1 MSTQYG
7 FFIDSARCTGCKTC
21 ELACKDY
28 KNLTPEVSFR
38 RIYEYAGGDWQE
50 DNGVWQQNVFAYYLS
65 IACNHCEDPACTKVC
80 PSGAMHKRDDGFVV
94 VNEAVCIGCRYCHMA
109 CPYGAPQYNADKG
122 HMTKCDGC
130 HERVAEGKKP
140 ICVESCPL
148 RALDFGP
155 IAELRA
161 KHGQLA
167 QWPRCRRRTLPGR
180 VSLLN
185 LTPMPVRVAIPPVIW
200 QIQRRCEMGSGWH
213 EWPLVLFTVLGQC
226 VVGATLVSGLGWLSL
241 TNQREAQQRLVRSMF
256 FIWLLMGIGFL
267 ASVMHLGS
275 PLRAFNS
282 LNRVGASALSN
293 EIASGALFF
302 AVGGFWW
309 LLAVLGKMPAALG
322 KVWLVIAML
331 LGLLFVLAMT
341 RVYQIDTVPTWYNG
355 YTTSAFFL
363 TMLLSGPLFAALL
376 LRLAKV
382 NFNGWFF
389 AGLSVAALAIGAVV
403 IIMQSAGLST
413 IHSSVQQAA
422 TLLPDYGTLQA
433 LRLIL
438 LALGLGCWLCPLI
451 RRQPP
456 RATAL
461 LIGLLLVLI
470 AECIGRGLFYGL
482 HMTVGMAVA
491 G

>member
-1 MSTQYG
+1 
-7 FFIDSARCTGCKTC
+7 
-21 ELACKDY
+21 
-28 KNLTPEVSFR
+28 
-38 RIYEYAGGDWQE
+38 
-50 DNGVWQQNVFAYYLS
+50 
-65 IACNHCEDPACTKVC
+65 
-80 PSGAMHKRDDGFVV
+80 
-94 VNEAVCIGCRYCHMA
+94 
-109 CPYGAPQYNADKG
+109 
-122 HMTKCDGC
+122 
-130 HERVAEGKKP
+130 
-140 ICVESCPL
+140 
-148 RALDFGP
+148 
-155 IAELRA
+155 
-161 KHGQLA
+161 
-167 QWPRCRRRTLPGR
+167 
-180 VSLLN
+180 
-185 LTPMPVRVAIPPVIW
+185 
-200 QIQRRCEMGSGWH
+200 MGSGWH

-226 VVGATLVSGLGWLSL
+226 VVGATLISGLVWLEL
-241 TNQREAQQRLVRSMF
+241 ADQREARQRLVRSMF

-309 LLAVLGKMPAALG
+309 LLAVLEKMPAALG
-322 KVWLVIAML
+322 KIWLVITLL
-331 LGLLFVLAMT
+331 LGLLFILAMT
-341 RVYQIDTVPTWYNG
+341 RVYQIDTVPTWYTG

-363 TMLLSGPLFAALL
+363 TVLLSGPLFAALL
-376 LRLAKV
+376 LQMAKV
-382 NFNGWFF
+382 DVNGWFI
-389 AGLSVAALAIGAVV
+389 AGLSMAALVISAAVIV
-403 IIMQSAGLST
+403 MQSAGLST

-422 TLLPDYGTLQA
+422 SLLPNYGRLQA

-456 RATAL
+456 RAV
-461 LIGLLLVLI
+461 GLLAGLVLVLI